1 MYSKQMIAAAHQ
13 RLGLPADPV
22 SVDEKWHEMIE
33 AFSNRLSSLRFEMQ
47 RRYSLENPEVS
58 DPPPHEP
65 LFIMHNRTY
74 AQAKEMILDEFINE
88 PIRALAE
95 HEDYSNDEYGPNEL

>member
-1 MYSKQMIAAAHQ
+1 
-13 RLGLPADPV
+13 
-22 SVDEKWHEMIE
+22 
-33 AFSNRLSSLRFEMQ
+33 
-47 RRYSLENPEVS
+47 
-58 DPPPHEP
+58 
-65 LFIMHNRTY
+65 MHNRAY

>member
-13 RLGLPADPV
+13 HLGLPTDPV
-22 SVDEKWHEMIE
+22 SADEKWHEMIE
-33 AFSNRLSSLRFEMQ
+33 ASSNRLLSIRFEMQ
-47 RRYSLENPEVS
+47 RRYSLKNPEVS

-65 LFIMHNRTY
+65 LFIMHNRAY
-74 AQAKEMILDEFINE
+74 AQTKEKILDEFINE

-95 HEDYSNDEYGPNEL
+95 HEDYTNNEYTPNEL